1 MPFCRLLSPALTYP
15 LQSAGCGRKERHR
28 RNANALCLHE
38 SKGSSETHFLCM
50 ANYLMVANYHFHPV
64 LNQRDTRGLRCTVG
78 HFSARGALH
87 SLAVCPKAWAFCQP
101 KKRGRALLTQFHPC
115 LVLRTGCAF
124 PSPRSPEAEKG
135 RLLLHEGAR
144 ALCTLDGAGWH
155 PGVPGEGVSPLC
167 SLTLLTGRHRR
178 SHTHKFPQLSIEG
191 HGS

>member
-1 MPFCRLLSPALTYP
+1 
-15 LQSAGCGRKERHR
+15 
-28 RNANALCLHE
+28 
-38 SKGSSETHFLCM
+38 M

-124 PSPRSPEAEKG
+124 PSPRSPEDEKG